1 IKWQENGFEIVGE
14 ALNCEEAIDVF
25 KEKNPDIIITDIR
38 MGEGNGLDLVAEI
51 KELKPDVE
59 FVIISGYE
67 QFDYAKRALENG
79 ISAYL
84 LKPIQNDELLKAMNN
99 IKERLQKNDQICEI
113 KAHIPTLKDNFI
125 KFILTNKTNTIQNIE
140 KNFALYNI
148 EFPKNE
154 YVVVKLCFDNYQS
167 LTDKD
172 SEIYDNLFNATINYT
187 VKLYEYPLICENMG
201 RCKYAFIISVDDE
214 KVNKLEEFSVVDFLN
229 SLKEQFRMVSQKTFS
244 AGISTLYDNVVN
256 INFAYDEARE
266 AFKNK
271 LKRGNDSII
280 KYSEITKCDE
290 TVVSI
295 SNDDIE
301 TMISCIKNVDY
312 DGTLKVVNSF
322 LEYIETLNNISV
334 ENIHNIVAEMFVMIM
349 RSIFRENEDIVKVY
363 GYVMQPFPEVQKYET
378 IADIKAWTL
387 ASINKIFED
396 PNVYLECT
404 YHPEIQQAIVIIMKD
419 YMKPLTA
426 ESVAS
431 SLFISSYYLMHLF
444 KKETGKTFNKFLT
457 EHRIKVAVELIKT
470 NKYKIYDICEMVGY
484 KDPNY
489 FTQIFKKFTGSTP
502 SNFQQ

>member
-1 IKWQENGFEIVGE
+1 
-14 ALNCEEAIDVF
+14 
-25 KEKNPDIIITDIR
+25 
-38 MGEGNGLDLVAEI
+38 
-51 KELKPDVE
+51 
-59 FVIISGYE
+59 
-67 QFDYAKRALENG
+67 
-79 ISAYL
+79 
-84 LKPIQNDELLKAMNN
+84 
-99 IKERLQKNDQICEI
+99 
-113 KAHIPTLKDNFI
+113 
-125 KFILTNKTNTIQNIE
+125 
-140 KNFALYNI
+140 
-148 EFPKNE
+148 
-154 YVVVKLCFDNYQS
+154 
-167 LTDKD
+167 
-172 SEIYDNLFNATINYT
+172 
-187 VKLYEYPLICENMG
+187 
-201 RCKYAFIISVDDE
+201 
-214 KVNKLEEFSVVDFLN
+214 
-229 SLKEQFRMVSQKTFS
+229 
-244 AGISTLYDNVVN
+244 
-256 INFAYDEARE
+256 
-266 AFKNK
+266 
-271 LKRGNDSII
+271 
-280 KYSEITKCDE
+280 
-290 TVVSI
+290 
-295 SNDDIE
+295 
-301 TMISCIKNVDY
+301 
-312 DGTLKVVNSF
+312 
-322 LEYIETLNNISV
+322 
-334 ENIHNIVAEMFVMIM
+334 